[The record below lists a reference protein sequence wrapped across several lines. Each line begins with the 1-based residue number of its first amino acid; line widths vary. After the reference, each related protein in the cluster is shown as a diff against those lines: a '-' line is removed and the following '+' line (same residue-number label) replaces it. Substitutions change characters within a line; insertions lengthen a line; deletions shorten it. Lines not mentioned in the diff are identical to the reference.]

1 MHEKTITPRFL
12 LKQGSISKSRK
23 FSNLNKPMELTKLK
37 MKYLESYRDED
48 LDGTIDTLV
57 DVMIV
62 MVNKDNIIGMLKVHM
77 LIAEIYALFC

>member
-1 MHEKTITPRFL
+1 
-12 LKQGSISKSRK
+12 
-23 FSNLNKPMELTKLK
+23 